1 MDSSSTKETSKFSIA
16 ISTAILVAVVAT
28 ILITLELHSYV
39 IGFGIPIFAYVL
51 CIAMSAIYQ
60 TIACGSIQLAT
71 ISIGNL
77 GVLVSTAVAT
87 GILGL
92 ETLPLLRYIY
102 GEYPAPLDPSAPLEP
117 SDNEKHYKI
126 QFFTNIV
133 KAVIPTTVNP
143 TMQTGI
149 VYFYWTFWM
158 TLVPYYFVLSLQ
170 GMC

>member
-1 MDSSSTKETSKFSIA
+1 MDSSTKETSKFSIA

-28 ILITLELHSYV
+28 ILVTLEVNSYV

-71 ISIGNL
+71 ISIGDL

-92 ETLPLLRYIY
+92 ETLPLLKYIY
-102 GEYPAPLDPSAPLEP
+102 GEYPDTSLTPSSLEHSDP
-117 SDNEKHYKI
+117 EKHYKV

-133 KAVIPTTVNP
+133 KAVIPPSVND